1 MRFRMTIMPRE
12 DGAAAGGLGGLTNA
26 ANGLSGNKGSVGGLT
41 GGFGGGRT
49 SSFVAG
55 NSTPKIGGLPSL
67 GGLASSLMGGK
78 EGIIISPDEIRS
90 VNLSISDYSVTSTSS
105 SEANVTVTILG
116 KLLSHIEET
125 ETGNNFSGMLGMN
138 TLLDGFASE
147 GMSSLTKGLSKGMQT
162 LGKAFSSTLTSKL
175 SGITSGLGI
184 KKFGMTNLYDM
195 NLENSKELAKWALS
209 YGDKSDY
216 RDIVLEIIINEG
228 KSKTYILPDMYAKDY
243 EENFD
248 ESNGNGYFTVH
259 LKQKRY
265 SERKIEIE

>member
-90 VNLSISDYSVTSTSS
+90 VNLSISDYSVTST
-105 SEANVTVTILG
+105 T
-116 KLLSHIEET
+116 HP
-125 ETGNNFSGMLGMN
+125 SGPSISPN
-138 TLLDGFASE
+138 
-147 GMSSLTKGLSKGMQT
+147 
-162 LGKAFSSTLTSKL
+162 
-175 SGITSGLGI
+175 
-184 KKFGMTNLYDM
+184 
-195 NLENSKELAKWALS
+195 
-209 YGDKSDY
+209 
-216 RDIVLEIIINEG
+216 
-228 KSKTYILPDMYAKDY
+228 
-243 EENFD
+243 
-248 ESNGNGYFTVH
+248 
-259 LKQKRY
+259 
-265 SERKIEIE
+265 